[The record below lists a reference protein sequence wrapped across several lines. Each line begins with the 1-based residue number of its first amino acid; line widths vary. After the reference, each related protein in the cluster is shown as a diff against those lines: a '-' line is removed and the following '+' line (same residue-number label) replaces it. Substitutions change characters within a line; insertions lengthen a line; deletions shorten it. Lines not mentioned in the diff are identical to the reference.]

1 MTITIGERLMA
12 LRSRS
17 GMTMSE
23 IARLAGYKGPS
34 SIQRYFAPEYAPDE
48 LDYRFAL
55 KLVDAMQ
62 GAGDPPIDAYEI
74 MVMTA
79 KGAVDSPGSHVAKRN
94 ELSSKGFIYA
104 YETDLVSYEYNDVD
118 GEAVQVEGIR
128 IFKESSYTTFE
139 VPPFLE
145 KRDVYGFIQS
155 GENMHPRIRDGEV
168 AFTEGRK
175 RAAIGDYVMVT
186 VSQNLED
193 QIEEAILGELELRS
207 SEFIEL
213 EQPSGVRLLIPLKDV
228 LGVRRIMS
236 SEQLINPRDPDFND
250 LPVDA

>member
-1 MTITIGERLMA
+1 
-12 LRSRS
+12 
-17 GMTMSE
+17 MSE

-62 GAGDPPIDAYEI
+62 GAGDPPIDSYEI
-74 MVMTA
+74 MVLTA
-79 KGAVDSPGSHVAKRN
+79 KGAVESPGAPVARRN
-94 ELSSKGFIYA
+94 DLSSKSFIFA
-104 YETDLVSYEYNDVD
+104 YETDLVRNEYSSVA
-118 GEAVQVEGIR
+118 GESINVEGIK
-128 IFKESSYTTFE
+128 IFKGEPHIMFE

-155 GENMHPRIRDGEV
+155 GRSMHPRIRDGEV

-186 VSQNLED
+186 IAENTDHQVEV
-193 QIEEAILGELELRS
+193 AILGELESRS

-213 EQPSGVRLLIPLKDV
+213 KQPSGLRPLIPVGDV
-228 LGVRRIMS
+228 IGLRRIMS
-236 SEQLINPRDPDFND
+236 SEQLINPREPYFNEVR
-250 LPVDA
+250 LDA

>member
-1 MTITIGERLMA
+1 MTMTIGERLMA

-62 GAGDPPIDAYEI
+62 GAGDPPIDAFEI

-79 KGAVDSPGSHVAKRN
+79 KGAVDSPGAHVARRN
-94 ELSSKGFIYA
+94 DLSSKAFIFA
-104 YETDLVSYEYNDVD
+104 YGTDLVGYEYKGVD
-118 GEAVQVEGIR
+118 GKVIQVEGIR
-128 IFKESSYTTFE
+128 IFKDESYTMFE

-155 GENMHPRIRDGEV
+155 GRNMHPRIRDGEV

-186 VSQNLED
+186 VLENRED
-193 QIEEAILGELELRS
+193 QIEEAILGELESRS
-207 SEFIEL
+207 SDFIEL
-213 EQPSGVRLLIPLKDV
+213 RQPSGLRPLIPVKDV

-250 LPVDA
+250 LRIDA